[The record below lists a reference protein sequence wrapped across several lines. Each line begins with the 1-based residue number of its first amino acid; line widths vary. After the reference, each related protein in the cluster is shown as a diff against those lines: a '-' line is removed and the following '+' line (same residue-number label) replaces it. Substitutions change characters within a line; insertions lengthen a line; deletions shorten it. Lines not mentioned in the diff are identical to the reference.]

1 MISFEKTFRRK
12 DYLEVIQDEVQ
23 TQLEQE
29 FGKEVPPDQINHG
42 PPEQYLPLQAVF
54 TPDRTTKVLL
64 EFYASAQGRDG
75 KLLNNYLEKGPNYID
90 SLPDTFIAWRFD
102 KEAYTG
108 DVRKMFNQAK
118 IHPDDQVLHRFLWR
132 TKDTELWTQTCTNN

>member
-42 PPEQYLPLQAVF
+42 PPE
-54 TPDRTTKVLL
+54 
-64 EFYASAQGRDG
+64 
-75 KLLNNYLEKGPNYID
+75 
-90 SLPDTFIAWRFD
+90 
-102 KEAYTG
+102 
-108 DVRKMFNQAK
+108 
-118 IHPDDQVLHRFLWR
+118 
-132 TKDTELWTQTCTNN
+132 